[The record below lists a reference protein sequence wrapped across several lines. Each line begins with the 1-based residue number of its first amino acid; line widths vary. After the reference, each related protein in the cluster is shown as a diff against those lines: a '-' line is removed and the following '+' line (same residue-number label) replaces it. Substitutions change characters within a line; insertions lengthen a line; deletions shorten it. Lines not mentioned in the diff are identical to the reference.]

1 VKVSPHIND
10 TTQLKE
16 VPKGGGA
23 LPRGVRRVRATTIKG
38 TIKDSVEISSQNSRH
53 RGINLGMEVIQELI
67 TSRVAV
73 WTVNTT
79 DTKGFTKKGELTLKK
94 TTIIITPRVDQ
105 RQRRTKQNNITT
117 GMSRTRRKNTTKP
130 RRQKPR

>member
-1 VKVSPHIND
+1 VKISPHVDN
-10 TTQLKE
+10 TTRLKE
-16 VPKGGGA
+16 VAKGGRA

-38 TIKDSVEISSQNSRH
+38 TIKNSIEISSQNSRH

-67 TSRVAV
+67 TSRVAI

-79 DTKGFTKKGELTLKK
+79 DTKGFSKKGELTLKK
-94 TTIIITPRVDQ
+94 TTIIITPRVNQ

-117 GMSRTRRKNTTKP
+117 GMRRTRRKDTTKP
-130 RRQKPR
+130 RRQEPR